1 MEYKLLNNGIK
12 MPVAGFGVYQ
22 IHDQKECIE
31 VVKEAIAAGY
41 QLIDTAQSYGNEEA
55 VGIAIRESGVD
66 RKKLFITSKVWVTC
80 AGYEKAKKS
89 IEESL
94 KKMQLEYLD
103 LVLIHQPFGDYYG
116 TYRAMEELYKA
127 GKIKAIGV
135 SNFYPDRLVDLC
147 LNVEILPAIN
157 QIEVN
162 PFFQQQTALE
172 YNEKYGVQVEAWAP
186 FAEGKNDI
194 FNHPILKTIAQKHH
208 KTTGQVIL
216 RWLFQRNII
225 SLAKTVR
232 KERMKENLDIFD
244 FALTDEDM
252 RLIASLDTDTS
263 SFFSHYDP
271 AMVER
276 IHKLH

>member
-31 VVKEAIAAGY
+31 IVKEAIAAGY

-66 RKKLFITSKVWVTC
+66 RKKIFITTKVWVTC

-252 RLIASLDTDTS
+252 RMIASLDTDTS